1 MPQAV
6 ATSQPRPGVLPDQHP
21 DNKTTTATET
31 RIASRVPARLARKL
45 DAISPRTKCDH
56 DVVIP
61 HAGQRIP
68 QIIRIEQGGNPSC
81 WCVPNPAGFGRNH
94 AAMASGDASEIAPTN
109 ITIRKTAVAPP
120 VTPSLASFE
129 AIRRDVSSGT
139 VTKAASEKQEE
150 NQADEQFPSIGTHRA
165 RLGNVPSC
173 NRSNSTL
180 ITSIVRVLTLN
191 RFTAAFIPAAP
202 VGNVWFI
209 VALRP
214 GSPSIKKTSLA
225 AV

>member
-1 MPQAV
+1 MPQAA

-21 DNKTTTATET
+21 DTKTTTATEA
-31 RIASRVPARLARKL
+31 RIASRVPAGLARKL
-45 DAISPRTKCDH
+45 DIISPRTKCDH

-81 WCVPNPAGFGRNH
+81 WWVPSPAGLGRNH
-94 AAMASGDASEIAPTN
+94 AAMASGDANEIAPRN
-109 ITIRKTAVAPP
+109 ITIRKPAVALPE
-120 VTPSLASFE
+120 SLLWAN
-129 AIRRDVSSGT
+129 RRDVSCGT
-139 VTKAASEKQEE
+139 VTKGASGKQEE
-150 NQADEQFPSIGTHRA
+150 NQADVQFPSIGTHRA
-165 RLGNVPSC
+165 RLGNVPTC

-202 VGNVWFI
+202 VGNV
-209 VALRP
+209 
-214 GSPSIKKTSLA
+214 
-225 AV
+225 